1 MQTLECQEDYQ
12 SALDRISLLMDSDP
26 DPDSAEGS
34 ELCELSDCV
43 SEYEDKL
50 YTEKEYQYAEY
61 CDKLY
66 VFAVGSLIQEH
77 TDDYGI
83 NLSDAINQMWFVFY
97 IDDVRIEE
105 IILSITGCLDADIG
119 EY

>member
-12 SALDRISLLMDSDP
+12 SALDRISLLMESDP
-26 DPDSAEGS
+26 DPDSAEGR

-66 VFAVGSLIQEH
+66 VFAV
-77 TDDYGI
+77 
-83 NLSDAINQMWFVFY
+83 
-97 IDDVRIEE
+97 
-105 IILSITGCLDADIG
+105 
-119 EY
+119 